1 MDRKKTQENFKE
13 SPKEDASGAHWSG
26 MQTEFQVVTDT
37 SENGD
42 NFTEREYLFNDLH
55 PVVRAG
61 KRLKSAVRT
70 SIIVIVLNALVL
82 ILDIGYETKEKIT
95 MVLTTG
101 GAIYTLILLF
111 RAGDDLTKFNY
122 KDGKAIDNEP

>member
-1 MDRKKTQENFKE
+1 MDKKKLKRTLEE
-13 SPKEDASGAHWSG
+13 SPKEDASGIHWAG

-42 NFTEREYLFNDLH
+42 NSSDSKSLFNDLH

-61 KRLKSAVRT
+61 KRLKSIVNT
-70 SIIVIVLNALVL
+70 SIILFVLNALVFF
-82 ILDIGYETKEKIT
+82 LDIGYETKGTIT
-95 MVLTTG
+95 MVLSTG
-101 GAIYTLILLF
+101 GALYILILLF
-111 RAGDDLTKFNY
+111 LAGDDLTKFNY